1 MTLDSWD
8 LETLSIM
15 KRLGNVKVNS
25 FLEFKLPANQKLES
39 RASPGVRNEFIR
51 RKYVD
56 RKWAADSVDFCA
68 HFATF
73 GMDNPQTKPVDQPVD
88 QIDIQRYFVDN
99 VRAANFGGVLASIT
113 AGADPNAIGK
123 FRAPRHQVWQ
133 KFLARNLARKKS
145 QPFKSIF
152 GRKSSLEPVDHY

>member
-15 KRLGNVKVNS
+15 KRLGNVKVNR

-39 RASPGVRNEFIR
+39 SASPGVRNEFIR

-123 FRAPRHQVWQ
+123 FRAPRHQFWQ
-133 KFLARNLARKKS
+133 KIFRQKYIDKKKS
-145 QPFKSIF
+145 TVQVIF
-152 GRKSSLEPVDHY
+152 GKKVFSSQ